1 MSNTSVS
8 SSQFRNKAWIALG
21 VGLVYSSTFGPSDR
35 VRAMAQAIAG
45 PHPYEGLWILIPHL
59 LFYTTFTAALAGL
72 CWAGLARKGVMD
84 GPPLA
89 ISKPVLVWA
98 LLGGAASVL
107 ASLAFL
113 SASDM
118 GQLTWVGF
126 DGWKIA
132 GNAFSNFYEELIY
145 RGFLLAGLT
154 ALVGFWPAAVLTSIA
169 FGLSHDQYPLA
180 LQGLIM
186 GVSVLWCWL
195 VRRTRSLWA
204 AWGAHM
210 VLDVV
215 IDAIWG

>member
-1 MSNTSVS
+1 MLSWLAPLFALTAL
-8 SSQFRNKAWIALG
+8 AWIFR
-21 VGLVYSSTFGPSDR
+21 SEPFGGWS
-35 VRAMAQAIAG
+35 
-45 PHPYEGLWILIPHL
+45 
-59 LFYTTFTAALAGL
+59 
-72 CWAGLARKGVMD
+72 
-84 GPPLA
+84 
-89 ISKPVLVWA
+89 A
-98 LLGGAASVL
+98 LLGLPVL
-107 ASLAFL
+107 EWTLL
-113 SASDM
+113 P
-118 GQLTWVGF
+118 G
-126 DGWKIA
+126 
-132 GNAFSNFYEELIY
+132 Y

-154 ALVGFWPAAVLTSIA
+154 ALVGYWPAAVLTSVA